1 MTFKDHALSSAGDPT
16 DSDRPLSS
24 VPRDCTP
31 FMLSLLIW
39 QAHTTRAPTVFRQ
52 SRRNLC
58 AGPSRRGRRPAP
70 PSVQISDAG
79 STSSPCF
86 SPCTNSGPTSSS
98 TLASVMG
105 GRDGARKALYLK
117 HPVSGWLGPASGRFF
132 TLLGTPGPRLCACE
146 VIRGPRCSTGSCLWC
161 PLVKA

>member
-86 SPCTNSGPTSSS
+86 FSCTTSGPTSSS
-98 TLASVMG
+98 TFAGVMG
-105 GRDGARKALYLK
+105 GRDAARKALTCGILYQGG
-117 HPVSGWLGPASGRFF
+117 SDQPAAG
-132 TLLGTPGPRLCACE
+132 LLGRWARWGLGY
-146 VIRGPRCSTGSCLWC
+146 VH
-161 PLVKA
+161 VK